1 MAAEKL
7 GHSLEAID
15 IAGVPTT
22 YCKWCGVHGT
32 WQWRTLLTKCS
43 QAPRNIQAAEWL
55 AQARQGIQ
63 PSLQQANKRPKVSG
77 RTFKRKSGSSV
88 PKPKVAGPA
97 TNADGVRV
105 DPLRNRGNATVEDR
119 SRWTLLNAEGLRTVP
134 TVPPPPEAE
143 PPHVAA
149 AIPVSDVVVGR
160 KHAPTVKPKS
170 EGVPNGSS
178 DDAPVLP
185 PPTTDG
191 AGDDIEC
198 PRCSG
203 TVLPSDADCA
213 QCGCRRASE
222 AEWDMRLRAK
232 RVSATPITVTCA
244 RTAAPLKSALR
255 TAQTSQAGHVTF
267 SDDVILIEVESHK
280 DEHLW
285 WSPEELSDAPRSK
298 AKKAI
303 GKPAVVD
310 LGGPSASRP
319 NGTTKTNLAANPLSQ
334 SGATS
339 QNGREALSQRG
350 DGVDDDGLQPKW
362 HGGTLTPPPPMV
374 EQDMDDVH
382 GKVSAMSTGDGVR
395 PRPHQRDKAASESKL
410 HQKLELKCK
419 ELSRLDGTART
430 TPKQVAAVQTPAPSS
445 ERVMSAAEER
455 MRNLRERI
463 RVKEGALEAKGR

>member
-1 MAAEKL
+1 MTDKRQQVHRAVQPTEVATPNATTSSVRHAKPGYAQGGGSLCRPAPQAKAFRSRQAEAGNFALARRGPAAEAENFAL
-7 GHSLEAID
+7 ARRGPSSSSST
-15 IAGVPTT
+15 GCSNCSSCTSR
-22 YCKWCGVHGT
+22 
-32 WQWRTLLTKCS
+32 RTPCH
-43 QAPRNIQAAEWL
+43 W
-55 AQARQGIQ
+55 
-63 PSLQQANKRPKVSG
+63 
-77 RTFKRKSGSSV
+77 
-88 PKPKVAGPA
+88 
-97 TNADGVRV
+97 
-105 DPLRNRGNATVEDR
+105 
-119 SRWTLLNAEGLRTVP
+119 
-134 TVPPPPEAE
+134 
-143 PPHVAA
+143 
-149 AIPVSDVVVGR
+149 
-160 KHAPTVKPKS
+160 
-170 EGVPNGSS
+170 
-178 DDAPVLP
+178 
-185 PPTTDG
+185 
-191 AGDDIEC
+191 
-198 PRCSG
+198 
-203 TVLPSDADCA
+203 
-213 QCGCRRASE
+213 
-222 AEWDMRLRAK
+222 
-232 RVSATPITVTCA
+232 ITVTCA

-267 SDDVILIEVESHK
+267 SDDVILIEVESLK

-285 WSPEELSDAPRSK
+285 WNPEELSDAPRSK
-298 AKKAI
+298 GKKAI
-303 GKPAVVD
+303 DKPAVAD

-319 NGTTKTNLAANPLSQ
+319 NGTKKTNLAANPLSQ

-350 DGVDDDGLQPKW
+350 DGVDGDVLQPKW